1 MNEYLTLKD
10 NIKEVEKKI
19 NLSFEK
25 KELLLL
31 SFVHRSFYNEN
42 KKIVNEHNERLEFL
56 GDAALSLV
64 VSSYLYDKFP
74 TYPEGSL
81 SHIRSR
87 LVDASCCAKY
97 YETLDLTNFVLLGK
111 GEKEEKRGKTTIFSD
126 AFEALIGAIYL
137 DKGFKEVK
145 KFILKNFEDIFEE
158 TALHPE
164 IDYKGALQEYSQ
176 KKYQTP
182 PEYKVLKE
190 EGPEHLKK
198 FHVVVI
204 INHKECGVGYGKSKK
219 QAEQVAAE
227 DAYNNLKLEKKHD

>member
-1 MNEYLTLKD
+1 MNEYLSLKD

-25 KELLLL
+25 KNLLLL

-64 VSSYLYDKFP
+64 VSSYLYEKFP

-87 LVDASCCAKY
+87 LVDASVCTKY
-97 YETLDLTNFVLLGK
+97 YEILDLNNFVLLGK
-111 GEKEEKRGKTTIFSD
+111 GEKEEKRGKSTIFSD

-137 DKGFKEVK
+137 DKGFIAVK
-145 KFILKNFEDIFEE
+145 NFILKNFEDIFDK
-158 TALHPE
+158 TALNPE
-164 IDYKGALQEYSQ
+164 VDYKGALQEYSQ
-176 KKYQTP
+176 KKYQFP

-204 INHKECGVGYGKSKK
+204 INHKEWGVGYGKSKK